1 MVLRPKHPEDVG
13 ITEIR
18 RYGNTEIRNA
28 RRAELRIYGKTEIS
42 KVKFS
47 TCVVGVENR
56 YNFAEREDLG
66 PALKSRELG
75 RRLAAMK
82 SHGNR
87 RTKKQ

>member
-56 YNFAEREDLG
+56 DNFAGEDLG

-75 RRLAAMK
+75 GR
-82 SHGNR
+82 
-87 RTKKQ
+87 